1 MTHSAVVL
9 RTIGAIAVV
18 ALAACSSKPEG
29 TYVADFSSSNDP
41 NVALASALM
50 KLSITFDQDHQA
62 SMEIEALGNSEKVKV
77 DTVYDGDRIVLTK
90 PDDPKKEK
98 LVLTAEDENTLKCE
112 ACPEGM
118 PSVWKKKQ

>member
-29 TYVADFSSSNDP
+29 TYVADFSSSNNP

-50 KLSITFDQDHQA
+50 KMSLTFDQDHQA
-62 SMEIEALGNSEKVKV
+62 IMEIEALGNSEKVKV
-77 DTVYDGDRIVLTK
+77 DSVYDGDRVVLTR
-90 PDDPKKEK
+90 PHDPKKEK
-98 LVLTAEDENTLKCE
+98 FVFAIKDESTLKCE
-112 ACPEGM
+112 KCPEGM